1 MPVLRDELQKD
12 NNKDEEKS
20 IIFNKFNIEKKD
32 GLSFLENATRNE
44 FNNSLKKIENIL
56 INAYNQANSNYNSFF
71 YNINMLTLPYNNICE
86 NNNVN
91 NEMSEL
97 FNIEKYHQNKED
109 NFRMKILQGVNTEL
123 NDSLRMTL
131 GVVLKT
137 YKELE
142 KIQNK
147 IEGLIQENR
156 ELKNATFDLNITI
169 QELKNENNKL
179 SRENFYLNQQIKERI
194 STCDKYKNALNKSIK
209 TMKKLYFENDNFNK
223 EINQLENQLIVSKL
237 KVAQHNEELEH
248 IRTLLKYYKNQVKS
262 DYILS
267 PAIEQIIKVEPCRI
281 PSNNKVIITNNHK
294 TNNIGNIL
302 SKLLFN
308 NGSSTTRNNRKNKSK
323 KVSLINT
330 NTNSNN
336 NSPTSSSP
344 CLKFQYNKSD
354 DNNKYDPSLTL
365 TPIKFNRKFNDEYSP
380 QSTGI
385 DYCNNNIFFNQK
397 ICKENILSSDDEKFI
412 ESLNISPP
420 SIISTKSLNR
430 NI

>member
-1 MPVLRDELQKD
+1 MPILKDELQKS
-12 NNKDEEKS
+12 NSKDEDKD
-20 IIFNKFNIEKKD
+20 IIFGKFNIEKKE
-32 GLSFLENATRNE
+32 GLSFLENSTRNE
-44 FNNSLKKIENIL
+44 FNTSLKKIENIL

-71 YNINMLTLPYNNICE
+71 YNINMLTLPHSDINE
-86 NNNVN
+86 NSNVN
-91 NEMSEL
+91 NESEISEIL
-97 FNIEKYHQNKED
+97 NIGKYYQNKED
-109 NFRMKILQGVNTEL
+109 SLRMKILQGVNTEL

-147 IEGLIQENR
+147 IEDLIKENR
-156 ELKNATFDLNITI
+156 ELKNETFDLNISI

-179 SRENFYLNQQIKERI
+179 SRENFYLNEQIKERI

-209 TMKKLYFENDNFNK
+209 TMKKLYFENDHFNK
-223 EINQLENQLIVSKL
+223 EINQLENQLVVSKL
-237 KVAQHNEELEH
+237 RVAQHNEELEH

-281 PSNNKVIITNNHK
+281 PSNNKEISNSNYK
-294 TNNIGNIL
+294 TTNIGNIL

-308 NGSSTTRNNRKNKSK
+308 NGSSTTRNTRKHKSK
-323 KVSLINT
+323 KVSLIR
-330 NTNSNN
+330 TNSNH

-344 CLKFQYNKSD
+344 CLKFQYNQE
-354 DNNKYDPSLTL
+354 NNKQNSSLTI
-365 TPIKFNRKFNDEYSP
+365 TPIKHDKSFNDEYSP

-385 DYCNNNIFFNQK
+385 DYCNNHIFFNQR

-412 ESLNISPP
+412 ENLNISPP
-420 SIISTKSLNR
+420 SITSTKSLNR
-430 NI
+430 DI